1 MKAVIFSILMITGF
15 LQKET
20 INAKSFDRQAF
31 YDAVKSESVEAID
44 EQLKVVQSSG
54 LKDKDAFEGTL
65 LMKKAGL
72 VKGAKN
78 KLNLFKDG
86 RIKLE
91 SAIKN
96 NNSNTEYRFMR
107 LIIQEHAPKIVKY
120 RDELAADAAFIEK
133 NFRNLSPELQNII
146 IDYSKESKTLKTTHL
161 Q

>member
-1 MKAVIFSILMITGF
+1 MKAILFSLIFISGF
-15 LQKET
+15 FLKEST
-20 INAKSFDRQAF
+20 DAKDFDRQAF
-31 YDAVKSESVEAID
+31 YDAVKSESVKAID
-44 EQLKVVQSSG
+44 TQIAAVQSSG

-72 VKGAKN
+72 VKGTKN
-78 KLNLFKDG
+78 KLDLFKDG

-107 LIIQEHAPKIVKY
+107 LIIQEHAPRIVKY

-133 NFRNLSPELQNII
+133 NFRNLSPDLQNII
-146 IDYSKESKTLKTTHL
+146 INYSKESKTLKTTHL

>member
-1 MKAVIFSILMITGF
+1 MKTFIYVLLFITGF
-15 LQKET
+15 FQKEA
-20 INAKSFDRQAF
+20 INTKDLNRQAF
-31 YDAVKSESVEAID
+31 YNAVKSESLKAID
-44 EQLKVVQSSG
+44 EQIAAVQASG

-72 VKGAKN
+72 VKGSKN
-78 KLNLFKDG
+78 KLDLFKDG

-91 SAIKN
+91 TAIQN
-96 NNSNTEYRFMR
+96 DNSNTEYRFMR

-133 NFRNLSPELQNII
+133 NFRNLSPGLQNII
-146 IDYSKESKTLKTTHL
+146 IDYSKESKTLKTTNL